1 MLSKKLLSTCQTA
14 GDSLLFSVDG
24 TSTADPAPTSV
35 LMAFRNASF
44 GSVSVETRDRD
55 DPPAVTTSS
64 GDAVVIAHHV
74 QDDNFRTTPGDSD
87 LPTAAGNAFRY
98 FSSETSSATLTWYNL
113 SPPSSYNVGDITVNA
128 PVGDMGASTVVLNQS
143 GSNSIQFIGVDNG
156 NESSTVGTSSPL
168 VTIASDAISGLQS
181 GDLLLVYISDDFQQT
196 FNSVSEGWNTGYAIT
211 NPSGFSAIA
220 LFYKT
225 IP

>member
-14 GDSLLFSVDG
+14 DSLLFSVDG

-64 GDAVVIAHHV
+64 GDAVVIALHY
-74 QDDNFRTTPGDSD
+74 QDDDTRKTPGDSD

-98 FSSETSSATLTWYNL
+98 YSSDTSSGTLTWYNL
-113 SPPSSYNVGDITVNA
+113 SPPSSYNVGDITVDA
-128 PVGDMGASTVVLNQS
+128 PAGDMGASTVVLNQS
-143 GSNSIQFIGVDNG
+143 GSNSIEFIGVDNG
-156 NESSTVGTSSPL
+156 NESSTIGTSSPL
-168 VTIASDAISGLQS
+168 VTIANDAISGLQS

-196 FNSVSEGWNTGYAIT
+196 FNSVSDGWNTGYAIT
-211 NPSGFSAIA
+211 NPSGYSAIA